1 MSISDDYARIAC
13 HSIIIDR
20 DDRQRK
26 VIETD
31 DLEPSIKAR
40 GVLNPIIVD
49 RTLHL
54 IAGERRLTAS
64 RRLGLPDIPIRY
76 VDELSREERKLIELE
91 ENVKRRELPW
101 RDEVAAYG
109 ELHAIYDAKSPD
121 WTQDRTA
128 QAIGIDRSTITRM
141 LRVYE
146 ELANPK
152 LAQCTSHSEAF
163 NMLKRFDERRISNVM
178 ANILDGGHSLVLS
191 TTEEPRVTPSKGI
204 IPANATRVAAPTM
217 FPESVFNLDFIQW
230 SENYRGPKFNFIHC
244 DFPYGIDVFSA
255 EQSGKNRQATY
266 ADSPDDYWNLIEA
279 FCFNRDKFISHSA
292 HIMFWFSM
300 DYYRETLEAFRK
312 MAPDLEFQLHPV
324 YWHKT
329 DNVGI
334 LPDPQRGPRR
344 VVETC
349 LLASR
354 GDRKIVRAKSNCYGC
369 PTDKQWHTSTKPE
382 PMLRHYMEMFV
393 DENTI
398 MLDPTC
404 GGGSSL
410 RAAESLGAKT
420 VVGLEREMEHYENA
434 QLALRQFRVK
444 RAGARKMEEAQV

>member
-1 MSISDDYARIAC
+1 VSISDDYARISC
-13 HSIIIDR
+13 GSIIIDR

-49 RTLHL
+49 RALHL

-64 RRLGLPDIPIRY
+64 LRLGLPTIPIRY

-121 WTQDRTA
+121 WSQERTA
-128 QAIGIDRSTITRM
+128 QAIGVERSQISRM
-141 LRVYE
+141 LRVFE
-146 ELANPK
+146 ELGNPK

-178 ANILDGGHSLVLS
+178 ANILDGGHGLVPS
-191 TTEEPRVTPSKGI
+191 AVQEEPRVTSSKGI
-204 IPANATRVAAPTM
+204 IPANATRVTAPTL
-217 FPESVFNLDFIQW
+217 FPESIFNLDFTQW
-230 SENYRGPKFNFIHC
+230 SENYKGPKFNFVHC
-244 DFPYGIDVFSA
+244 DFPYGIDVFTS

-266 ADSPDDYWNLIEA
+266 RDSPDDYWNLIEA
-279 FCFNRDKFISHSA
+279 FCFNRDRFLSHSA
-292 HIMFWFSM
+292 HLMFWFSM

-334 LPDPQRGPRR
+334 LPTRSAAPAVWWRPASSPPVAIGKSCGRSPTATAAQRTSSGIPAQSPSPCSATTWRCSWMRTLSCWTPLVEGAVPSARR
-344 VVETC
+344 K
-349 LLASR
+349 ASGLRPWSGWR
-354 GDRKIVRAKSNCYGC
+354 GK
-369 PTDKQWHTSTKPE
+369 W
-382 PMLRHYMEMFV
+382 
-393 DENTI
+393 NTTR
-398 MLDPTC
+398 MRNLPC
-404 GGGSSL
+404 ASF
-410 RAAESLGAKT
+410 A
-420 VVGLEREMEHYENA
+420 
-434 QLALRQFRVK
+434 
-444 RAGARKMEEAQV
+444 